1 MSFGMGVPPL
11 KNVEVALLGQVAL
24 EEAIDH
30 AYPQTR
36 FEGPHIRLGELP
48 YLLAVGAR
56 PSRHFFKEFDSGRR
70 ISSSRVR
77 VSPDFVSR
85 TYATQKIWTASRL
98 ARSCGLSYPVYNTE
112 VMRLFRLWRYARGTS
127 LLAVVMV
134 CCVGAFLCLLP
145 TELDASAALT
155 TPHLLSPDQGAN
167 QGYLAVPQEEAGDA
181 DGRPVNAD
189 LLSVLL
195 FVVCFGVSV
204 GWLLTNAQGQGALC
218 FSSVGVVGEVL
229 GRAREDYLPF
239 LGVFRL

>member
-77 VSPDFVSR
+77 VSPD
-85 TYATQKIWTASRL
+85 
-98 ARSCGLSYPVYNTE
+98 
-112 VMRLFRLWRYARGTS
+112 
-127 LLAVVMV
+127 
-134 CCVGAFLCLLP
+134 LCEQDLRNSEDLDRFP
-145 TELDASAALT
+145 TRTELRSLVPGLQYGGHEAL
-155 TPHLLSPDQGAN
+155 
-167 QGYLAVPQEEAGDA
+167 
-181 DGRPVNAD
+181 
-189 LLSVLL
+189 
-195 FVVCFGVSV
+195 
-204 GWLLTNAQGQGALC
+204 
-218 FSSVGVVGEVL
+218 
-229 GRAREDYLPF
+229 
-239 LGVFRL
+239 